1 MYIEGWPTLTL
12 TPSII
17 RIYLLY
23 EIFLRGF
30 HTVIE
35 SEVLLDGVHL
45 VLAELAAALCHLV
58 RRRREGSGR
67 RERMCRRKKRDI
79 LCDWSF

>member
-1 MYIEGWPTLTL
+1 MVHSDSDSFNYT
-12 TPSII
+12 

-58 RRRREGSGR
+58 RRRREEGWGEWKE
-67 RERMCRRKKRDI
+67 REDVQKEKEGY
-79 LCDWSF
+79 FV